1 VVRRKIFDIVE
12 EVLGALKEASDDVIT
27 IPMIAEMTG
36 MKYETVRRV
45 LDLIEIITN
54 AGILRRLQDR
64 PRRYMWIRRETDL
77 EALAGAFFGI
87 LLQDGRITIEDMAR
101 RFGLGNDTI
110 RIVFRYLVDEK
121 MAEWVDE
128 NTLSLLPLTEY
139 IDLTT
144 ENGRKIRRILFGKK
158 RKGRRVR

>member
-1 VVRRKIFDIVE
+1 MVRRKIFDIVE